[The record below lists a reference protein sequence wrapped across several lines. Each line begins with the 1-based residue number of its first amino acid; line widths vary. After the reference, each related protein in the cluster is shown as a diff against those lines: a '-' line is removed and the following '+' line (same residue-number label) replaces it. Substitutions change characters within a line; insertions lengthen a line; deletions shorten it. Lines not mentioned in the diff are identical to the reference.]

1 MISALNLLAKQQKDG
16 DSPVKMVVQ
25 GSQGKVGSEK
35 MDGLRKCIAVDNHEA
50 VKVGDVEKNM
60 ESKEVVKPKFTT
72 DFPDAVVR
80 EGADVL
86 TLRADEEGALRTW
99 ETKNGSHRLWM
110 RTGWHAI
117 CQAINKGVEGAEW
130 ETMYYKHAELHQ
142 AVKCKKIW

>member
-1 MISALNLLAKQQKDG
+1 MISALNFLAKQQKDG
-16 DSPVKMVVQ
+16 NIPVKMVVQ
-25 GSQGKVGSEK
+25 GLQGKFGSEK

-72 DFPDAVVR
+72 DFPEVR

-86 TLRADEEGALRTW
+86 TLRAD
-99 ETKNGSHRLWM
+99 GSHRLWM
-110 RTGWHAI
+110 RTDWHAI
-117 CQAINKGVEGAEW
+117 CQAIYKGVEGAEL
-130 ETMYYKHAELHQ
+130 ETMYDKYAELHQ